1 MEFNYQLQRDPGTVI
16 DKVCELAQDRLVV
29 SGNSRRGTFTGAFDG
44 SYKVEGDR
52 ARIVIRRKPIF
63 VTWTL
68 VDKGLK
74 YLVA

>member
-1 MEFNYQLQRDPGTVI
+1 MEFNYRLQQNPEAVI
-16 DKVCELAQDRLVV
+16 DRVCQLAQDRLVV

-52 ARIVIRRKPIF
+52 AQIVIRRKPIF

-68 VDKGLK
+68 IDKGLK
-74 YLVA
+74 HLVA